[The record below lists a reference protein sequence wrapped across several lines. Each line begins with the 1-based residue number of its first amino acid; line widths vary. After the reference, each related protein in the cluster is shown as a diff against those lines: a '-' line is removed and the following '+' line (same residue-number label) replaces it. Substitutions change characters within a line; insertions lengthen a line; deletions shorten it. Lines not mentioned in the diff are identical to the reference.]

1 MPITVLIADG
11 KASVR
16 TACAKI
22 LKPEKGIRVVG
33 DAASGPA
40 VLAAAMRLKPS
51 ILLLDLTLTN
61 TKNGKSLLTTIC
73 GRLPH
78 TTVILL
84 TQPSSERRILEAL
97 CCGARGYIA
106 MKSLRMFLPKAVR
119 VVHSGEAWVPRKMV
133 AKILDRLMSL
143 TSQTR

>member
-40 VLAAAMRLKPS
+40 GDVCHGALDAARRG
-51 ILLLDLTLTN
+51 DL
-61 TKNGKSLLTTIC
+61 
-73 GRLPH
+73 
-78 TTVILL
+78 
-84 TQPSSERRILEAL
+84 
-97 CCGARGYIA
+97 
-106 MKSLRMFLPKAVR
+106 VR
-119 VVHSGEAWVPRKMV
+119 
-133 AKILDRLMSL
+133 
-143 TSQTR
+143 